1 MIKRSCFAVFLISV
15 CLSTQTA
22 LAARFTPSNLCA
34 ITNNNTYESI
44 TLPLGLSTEYPSG
57 SVQSIATTV
66 GDTKQPG
73 APSASNNDPENVLIF
88 IDSNNDGTPDLLS
101 SASCSF
107 NTGAVPV
114 GCVVT
119 QNITLPTVT
128 EDTTYRGRV
137 MLSYNDTNPANG
149 CGNNGF
155 GDNEE
160 FLVVAD
166 VQELITLTDVSAP
179 EDGGPITVTASLSH
193 DVQDASGFVS
203 FTVDYLIGD
212 GTATVADNDYT
223 AASGTLTFNGQAGDT
238 QTFTVNPTADIIPEG
253 DQTVLVSLQNLSN
266 TTHGIDISDTATVTL
281 LEDDTEV
288 TLTFD
293 KSADNTSP
301 NIGST
306 VVFTLQV
313 NNAGPDDAIGTSV
326 QDTVPAGFSS
336 VTAVSSPPGSSLVIA
351 GNNVNWT
358 GIDVPAGGSVSAT
371 FSAVV
376 LPP

>member
-1 MIKRSCFAVFLISV
+1 
-15 CLSTQTA
+15 
-22 LAARFTPSNLCA
+22 
-34 ITNNNTYESI
+34 
-44 TLPLGLSTEYPSG
+44 
-57 SVQSIATTV
+57 
-66 GDTKQPG
+66 
-73 APSASNNDPENVLIF
+73 
-88 IDSNNDGTPDLLS
+88 
-101 SASCSF
+101 
-107 NTGAVPV
+107 
-114 GCVVT
+114 
-119 QNITLPTVT
+119 
-128 EDTTYRGRV
+128 
-137 MLSYNDTNPANG
+137 
-149 CGNNGF
+149 
-155 GDNEE
+155 
-160 FLVVAD
+160 
-166 VQELITLTDVSAP
+166 
-179 EDGGPITVTASLSH
+179 
-193 DVQDASGFVS
+193 
-203 FTVDYLIGD
+203 
-212 GTATVADNDYT
+212 
-223 AASGTLTFNGQAGDT
+223 
-238 QTFTVNPTADIIPEG
+238 
-253 DQTVLVSLQNLSN
+253 
-266 TTHGIDISDTATVTL
+266 L